1 MRTRHCQVCACLILI
16 LHLTTSSVSVVKA
29 QTLGDELKRQ
39 LADARTIPEI
49 MAVVEPFY
57 AGLTDEQRNNG
68 ADGLIKYKHWK
79 RWEWYMARHHGP
91 NGEIVNINARNKQLI
106 EEARRTRSLSRQPI
120 IEGDWEFIGAND
132 CNLSPD
138 TSVSAGNGVGRVDR
152 IAFHPSDSSIYYV
165 GTPNGGLWKT
175 EDDGTTWEPLTDT
188 LASVG
193 ISGIVVTPSNP
204 DRIIVLT
211 GTGDDIL
218 DSYYRFMG
226 TGLSLG
232 LMESLDGG
240 ETWELK
246 DTFPYISSDSIK
258 GYALAQAPDHPDTLV
273 AATSNGLY
281 ITTDGG
287 DSYTHKFPGT
297 KFYDV
302 VFKPSSN
309 ESIYSATADK
319 IYYSTDGGANWTQS
333 VFNTPPSISPKRIAL
348 GVTPA
353 DSSIVYA
360 FLGNDGLLGNFAGVY
375 LSTNSGMNF
384 RKKGTTPNILG
395 YAANGLD
402 AYAGATYNHCIDV
415 DPEDSKR
422 LILGGFNTWYSIDSG
437 ATFKLNTYN
446 NEGWNLPYV
455 HTDIHAVK
463 WNPHNHAAYICGDG
477 GIWKQA
483 ELGDTCIF
491 KSKGLAVTQFYHI
504 SRSRDYGHCI
514 AGGTQDN
521 GVRFRTIGTDVFTM
535 AIGGDGFSSS
545 WATNNRNKLYMTGN
559 SGSARTNLV
568 TGHSV
573 SLGTT
578 DNMFFKNIL
587 THPTD
592 SNLIFIGGRDI
603 FRSTNQGVSFVNKG
617 ASGSWEIVISPSNP
631 NHMMSAGG
639 NNWYLDPSGGLFRSV
654 DTGNSWEDITS
665 KPGMPDTFGIITGI
679 SYDALDSLTVYFT
692 VGGYLDTNKVYR
704 TIDGGNTWMNI
715 SHNLPNTCILS
726 IVATSEGVFIGT
738 GFTVYHL
745 AIGGNSWT
753 DVGSNIPHSGVI
765 DLLYEEDTG
774 KLTAGTFGRGIW
786 QRQVCI
792 PDITLTDTLPGNLKF
807 SCSDELMSSSTIV
820 GQPVDSIQFKA
831 DGNIK
836 LIPGFKV
843 GTGGYFKA
851 SLEACDQ
858 GNIPLPPPPP
868 VGEPNLPVPISTNR
882 KD

>member
-1 MRTRHCQVCACLILI
+1 MRTRYFQACACLIFM
-16 LHLTTSSVSVVKA
+16 LHLMTSLASIVKA
-29 QTLGDELKRQ
+29 QALGEELKRQ
-39 LADARTIPEI
+39 LADAHTIPEI

-57 AGLTDEQRNNG
+57 AGLTDAQRNNG

-106 EEARRTRSLSRQPI
+106 EEAGRIRSLSRQPI

-132 CNLSPD
+132 CNLSPN
-138 TSVSAGNGVGRVDR
+138 TSFTAGNGIGRVDR

-175 EDDGTTWEPLTDT
+175 DDDGTTWEPLTDT
-188 LASVG
+188 LASLG
-193 ISGIVVTPSNP
+193 ISGIVVTPSDP

-211 GTGDDIL
+211 GAGDDFVG
-218 DSYYRFMG
+218 SYYTFMG
-226 TGLSLG
+226 TGLCLG

-246 DTFPYISSDSIK
+246 DTFPNISSDFIT
-258 GYALAQAPDHPDTLV
+258 GFALAQAPDHPDTLI

-281 ITTDGG
+281 ITMDGG
-287 DSYTHKFPGT
+287 DSYTHKLPGT

-302 VFKPSSN
+302 AFKPSSN
-309 ESIYSATADK
+309 DHLYAATANK
-319 IYYSTDGGANWTQS
+319 IYYSTDGGVNWTES
-333 VFNTPPSISPKRIAL
+333 VFNTPPSITPKRIAL
-348 GVTPA
+348 GVTQA

-360 FLGNDGLLGNFAGVY
+360 FLGNDGVLGNFAGVY
-375 LSTNSGMNF
+375 ISTNSGMNF

-402 AYAGATYNHCIDV
+402 ASAGPTYNHCIDV

-437 ATFKLNTYN
+437 ATFMINTYN
-446 NEGWNLPYV
+446 TEVSNLPYV
-455 HTDIHAVK
+455 HTDVHAVK

-483 ELGDTCIF
+483 ALGDTCIF
-491 KSKGLAVTQFYHI
+491 KSKGLAATQFYHI
-504 SRSRDYGHCI
+504 SRSRDFGHCI
-514 AGGTQDN
+514 AGGSQDN
-521 GVRFRTIGTDVFTM
+521 GVRFRTTGTDVFTM
-535 AIGGDGFSSS
+535 AIGFDGFSSS
-545 WATNNRNKLYMTGN
+545 WATGNPKTLFMTTN
-559 SGSARTNLV
+559 AAAAKANLV
-568 TGHSV
+568 TGHFTY
-573 SLGTT
+573 LGYTG
-578 DNMFFKNIL
+578 NMSFKNIL

-592 SNLIFIGGRDI
+592 SNLIFVGAEDI
-603 FRSTNQGVSFVNKG
+603 FRSTNQGASFVNKG
-617 ASGSWEIVISPSNP
+617 ASGSWEIAISPSNP

-639 NNWYLDPSGGLFRSV
+639 SNWYLDSLGRLYRST
-654 DTGNSWEDITS
+654 DIGNNWEDITF

-679 SYDALDSLTVYFT
+679 SYDPLDSLSVYFT
-692 VGGYLDTNKVYR
+692 VGGYLDSNKVYR
-704 TIDGGNTWMNI
+704 TTNGGNNWTNI
-715 SHNLPNTCILS
+715 SFNLPNTCVLS
-726 IVATSEGVFIGT
+726 IVATTEGVFIGT
-738 GFTVYHL
+738 GITVYHL

-765 DLLYEEDTG
+765 DLLYDEDTG
-774 KLTAGTFGRGIW
+774 ILTAGTFGRGIW

-792 PDITLTDTLPGNLKF
+792 PDINLTYPLPGNLKF
-807 SCSDELMSSSTIV
+807 SCSDELMSSSTIA
-820 GQPVDSIQFKA
+820 GNPVDSIQFKA

-836 LIPGFKV
+836 LTPGFKV

-868 VGEPNLPVPISTNR
+868 VGEPNLSVPISANR